1 MRDEPKSVLENVARL
16 ERENAELIAKIE
28 KARAEQGL
36 EATIQ
41 TRPRATKPSTL
52 RFAAAVSFGL
62 AFGLVTLAFTLLLV
76 PPKPTGY
83 DARDVRDI
91 RGGSAGVCR

>member
-16 ERENAELIAKIE
+16 ERENADLAARIE

-41 TRPRATKPSTL
+41 TRPRTPKPKNV
-52 RFAAAVSFGL
+52 RVAAAVSFGL
-62 AFGLVTLAFTLLLV
+62 ALGLVTLAMTLLLA
-76 PPKPTGY
+76 PARSGGY
-83 DARDVRDI
+83 DARDT